1 MSEFHAAT
9 SAGSA
14 PIGGGAMPASNGA
27 RPGGTGAPASP
38 WTVARSNWRTA
49 GVVQLFFACTVL
61 PPYGKGQIR
70 QFFQGMDGDK
80 VPRPGVAWPNVPR
93 WDGGGLR
100 SVIDDRTGL
109 PRTMLPDFHGGER
122 GWFKLKNVVADARS
136 VQASTN
142 LGMLNN
148 PKIYIDRMTGIIT
161 ISGKAGDYSG
171 QCQAVTADAP
181 ARF

>member
-1 MSEFHAAT
+1 MVLSFALAAVT
-9 SAGSA
+9 VVQVAA
-14 PIGGGAMPASNGA
+14 QPPMQPMPPQQPQNVHQPLNLTCVGGGAANKTSYKTIRTDSKEKGA
-27 RPGGTGAPASP
+27 DGKPTTTTKTFTENYKQDFADQVDVR
-38 WTVARSNWRTA
+38 
-49 GVVQLFFACTVL
+49 LFS
-61 PPYGKGQIR
+61 G
-70 QFFQGMDGDK
+70 
-80 VPRPGVAWPNVPR
+80 
-93 WDGGGLR
+93 
-100 SVIDDRTGL
+100 DDRIRV

-148 PKIYIDRMTGIIT
+148 PKIYIDRVTGIIT

>member
-1 MSEFHAAT
+1 MVWSFGLAAVAAAQVAGQAPMQPMPPQPPQNIQQPLNLTCVGRGAANKTAYKTIRTDSKEKGADGKPITTTKTVSENYKQDFADQVDV
-9 SAGSA
+9 
-14 PIGGGAMPASNGA
+14 
-27 RPGGTGAPASP
+27 R
-38 WTVARSNWRTA
+38 
-49 GVVQLFFACTVL
+49 LFS
-61 PPYGKGQIR
+61 G
-70 QFFQGMDGDK
+70 
-80 VPRPGVAWPNVPR
+80 
-93 WDGGGLR
+93 
-100 SVIDDRTGL
+100 DDRIRV

-122 GWFKLKNVVADARS
+122 GWFKLKNIVADARS